1 MKRRESISVR
11 KSSRNRKKNKK
22 GMYETHYVL
31 YFSRRAGERERGR
44 KAKLLSTSAQHQ
56 GLEGTQIEDV
66 THSLSQYN
74 PLMSVIRFLHFVRR
88 LKIP

>member
-22 GMYETHYVL
+22 GMYETQYVL

-44 KAKLLSTSAQHQ
+44 KA
-56 GLEGTQIEDV
+56 
-66 THSLSQYN
+66 
-74 PLMSVIRFLHFVRR
+74 
-88 LKIP
+88 